1 MPHIFGFADYLK
13 LGFTSETLV
22 KIGYGLAVI
31 LSVLFLF
38 TGFKFMTATE
48 ADQIFWGVFLILTF
62 NAQVAVKLWIF
73 SQSNRN
79 FLAKEIRLIELRLKN

>member
-1 MPHIFGFADYLK
+1 MPHISGFADYFK
-13 LGFTSETLV
+13 LGFTSGTLV

-38 TGFKFMTATE
+38 TGYKFMTATE
-48 ADQIFWGVFLILTF
+48 ADQIFWGVFLILNF

-73 SQSNRN
+73 SQKK
-79 FLAKEIRLIELRLKN
+79 FV